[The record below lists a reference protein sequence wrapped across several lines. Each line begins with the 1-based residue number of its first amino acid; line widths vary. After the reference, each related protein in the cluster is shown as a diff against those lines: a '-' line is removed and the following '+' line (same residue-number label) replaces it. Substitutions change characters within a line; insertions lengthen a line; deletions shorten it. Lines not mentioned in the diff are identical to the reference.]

1 MANKKFKIST
11 GRLQKD
17 AEQIRRL
24 IDTMERTIN
33 DMRGSVQQMNSMWEG
48 TAKQG
53 FTLAFA
59 DDMKAMEAV
68 LKELKALNGY
78 EVQAE
83 ESYESCERQVGSSV
97 QDMRI

>member
-17 AEQIRRL
+17 VEQIRGL
-24 IDTMERTIN
+24 IGTMERTIN

-48 TAKQG
+48 TAKRG

-59 DDMKAMEAV
+59 DDMKAIETV
-68 LKELKALNGY
+68 LKELKALNSY
-78 EVQAE
+78 EAQAK
-83 ESYESCERQVGSSV
+83 ESYESCERQVGSLV
-97 QDMRI
+97 QNMRI